1 METELSELEQ
11 MEKET
16 FEEDDSIDLPPPDVV
31 AYNELR
37 SCADLFRMYKDGIL
51 EIRPVFQRE
60 IVWTEPAKT
69 RFIDSLV
76 KQLPIPSMCFSLDF
90 KSQQWQVIDGLQR
103 MHCIVRFLTG
113 SSWTLSKLDDIDPK
127 LSGTP
132 ISSLADKKS
141 SLHPYFTRV
150 ENLTLPIT
158 VLRCDYLN
166 KSHSN
171 YIFTIFHRLN
181 SGGTKLNNQEIRN
194 CIYSGPFNEFL
205 KELDGNTT
213 WMKINKMEQ
222 IGGYRYTKQEL
233 ILRFFAFRDNYESY
247 RGRLA
252 KFLNDY
258 MLDHRYPS
266 DEFISEK
273 RTLFNGTVDLIYKS
287 VFAGKIPSK
296 LSIAVLEATL
306 VGVSFNLSF
315 LTSQTNEHI
324 QALYEKLIN
333 DNNFSESRLREG
345 LSGRE
350 RVIGRMSVA
359 KRIFSGQ

>member
-11 MEKET
+11 MEKKT
-16 FEEDDSIDLPPPDVV
+16 FEEDDNIDLPPPDVV

-90 KSQQWQVIDGLQR
+90 RSQQWQVIDGLQR
-103 MHCIVRFLTG
+103 MHSIVRFLTG
-113 SSWTLSKLDDIDPK
+113 SNWTLSKLDDIDAK

-141 SLHPYFTRV
+141 SLHHYFTRV

-158 VLRCDYLN
+158 VLRCDYRN

-194 CIYSGPFNEFL
+194 CIYSGPFNAFL
-205 KELDGNTT
+205 KELD
-213 WMKINKMEQ
+213 
-222 IGGYRYTKQEL
+222 KQEL
-233 ILRFFAFRDNYESY
+233 ILRFFAFHDDYESY

-258 MLDHRYPS
+258 MLEYRYPS

-273 RTLFNGTVDLIYKS
+273 RTLFNGTVDLVYKS

-306 VGVSFNLSF
+306 VGVSSNLSF
-315 LTSQTNEHI
+315 LTSQPDEHI
-324 QALYEKLIN
+324 QALYEELIN
-333 DNNFSESRLREG
+333 DDNFSESRLREG
-345 LSGRE
+345 LSSRE